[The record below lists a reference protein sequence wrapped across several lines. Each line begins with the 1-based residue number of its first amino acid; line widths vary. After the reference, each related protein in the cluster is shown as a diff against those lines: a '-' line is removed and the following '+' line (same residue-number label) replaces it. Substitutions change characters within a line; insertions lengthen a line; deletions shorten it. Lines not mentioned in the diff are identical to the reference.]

1 MNNYENII
9 SYKDGAIGVVKINRP
24 EVRNALD
31 NKTISEIED
40 AMNYF
45 EKNEAVKVIVFTGE
59 GEKAFAA
66 GADINELKI
75 KKAQD
80 ALLPGLQGLCTK
92 IENSHKVTIAAINGY
107 AFGGGC
113 ELALACDIRI
123 ASENAKIALPELNLS
138 IIPGGG
144 GTQRLARI
152 IGKGRAIDMILTG
165 KAVTAEKAEQI
176 GLVSE
181 VVPLDELWVAVL
193 EKANQILTKG
203 PFALKLAKMVI
214 HQGYDIDQKSALLLE
229 KFAQAILFE
238 SDDKHEGVT
247 SFLEKRSPMFGGK

>member
-31 NKTISEIED
+31 NKTVSEIED
-40 AMNYF
+40 VINNF
-45 EKNEAVKVIVFTGE
+45 EENEAVKVIVITGE
-59 GEKAFAA
+59 GERAFAA
-66 GADINELKI
+66 GADINELKV

-92 IENSHKVTIAAINGY
+92 IENSNKVTIAAINGFAY
-107 AFGGGC
+107 GGGC

-165 KAVTAEKAEQI
+165 EPVTAQEAEQI
-176 GLVSE
+176 GLVSQ
-181 VVPLDELWVAVL
+181 VVPLEELWVAVL
-193 EKANQILTKG
+193 DKANKILRKG
-203 PFALKLAKMVI
+203 PFALKMAKMVI
-214 HQGYDIDQKSALLLE
+214 HQGFDIDQKSALLLE

-238 SDDKHEGVT
+238 SEDKQEGVT
-247 SFLEKRSPMFGGK
+247 AFLEKRNPMFNGK